1 MIRTDTVASLSL
13 FTSIALNRADK
24 RYQHLREQINQPLFV
39 VAPKSGIVLDVNRKA
54 LELTGFSCEELQHLS
69 LSELIPAEE
78 APDVLAK
85 IRELD
90 NGIAKRF
97 IDVPMRN
104 RSGGLLTVSLHAS
117 NATDRHDGESVIFLL
132 ADDNNKTNKLSTIAR
147 PEIELSETLDALTG
161 LLLQPRPDTLDSAL
175 DVCARFL
182 GANVAAIYRVRQSQP
197 GLQLIA
203 SYKISGEFPIQIEP
217 TDKVTTPIP
226 MEWRLGA
233 QSDSVISTAAEAAQ
247 LEAIFTHP
255 LGEGPASSGIFVAGF
270 REKESISENTAVRVR
285 VVAGYIHALVMALV
299 RDQTIS
305 TRRLHSEHLQRHL
318 DALMLGTNDGI
329 LLVDGNGF
337 ISRVNPALERLLGY
351 PDAEVQGTQFEN
363 VVVDSNP
370 SSENIFSL
378 LRTDGEFE
386 EELTLVRRDGKTV
399 EALVRGVPILDP
411 AGLLNGAMI
420 IIADRTAHKTFEAQ
434 SRHLEQRAFLGDM
447 SAIFAHEIRNPL
459 NGISTG
465 LQYLDLKAGEDGT
478 VHDAASK
485 MLAEVNRIEEL
496 LTSTLQIARPTEM
509 HLAPTDIRRLL
520 DRLLYRW
527 APRLERRNIAFTIT
541 QSEELPNV
549 MGDASLLEQ
558 VFTNLISNS
567 MQAIGPQGGSITL
580 KIYPD
585 TTGSPSRPGD
595 FVRVDVGDSGP
606 GIPADEIRHIFD
618 PFYTTKDSGTGLGL
632 ALSHR
637 IIHAHRGTIEAE
649 SWPQVGTVFS
659 IYLPAAQMERDNH
672 PENS

>member
-1 MIRTDTVASLSL
+1 MIRTETVASLSL

-24 RYQHLREQINQPLFV
+24 RYQHLREQINQSLFV
-39 VAPKSGIVLDVNRKA
+39 VAPKSGIVLDVNHEA
-54 LELTGFSCEELQHLS
+54 LELTGFSREELQNLS

-78 APDVLAK
+78 APHVLAE
-85 IRELD
+85 IRELES
-90 NGIAKRF
+90 GLAQRH

-104 RSGGLLTVSLHAS
+104 RTGDLLNVSLHAS
-117 NATDRHDGESVIFLL
+117 NATSQHDGESVIFLL
-132 ADDNNKTNKLSTIAR
+132 ADNTNKKNKPSTSAR

-161 LLLQPRPDTLDSAL
+161 LLLEPRPDTLESAL

-182 GANVAAIYRVRQSQP
+182 GADLAAIYRVRQTQP

-203 SYKISGEFPIQIEP
+203 SYQLPGEFPLQIEP

-226 MEWRLGA
+226 MEWRRGA
-233 QSDSVISTAAEAAQ
+233 LSESVISSAAEAAQ
-247 LEAIFTHP
+247 IAAVFAHP
-255 LGEGPASSGIFVAGF
+255 LGERPASSGIFVAGF
-270 REKESISENTAVRVR
+270 REKESTSRNSASQVRVAAR
-285 VVAGYIHALVMALV
+285 YIHALVMALV

-305 TRRLHSEHLQRHL
+305 TRRLHTEHLQRHL
-318 DALMLGTNDGI
+318 NALMMGTNDGI

-337 ISRVNPALERLLGY
+337 ISRVNQALERLLGY
-351 PDAEVQGTQFEN
+351 QDAEVHGTQFEN

-370 SSENIFSL
+370 NSEDIFSL
-378 LRTDGEFE
+378 LRSDGEFE

-399 EALVRGVPILDP
+399 EVLVRGVPILDP

-465 LQYLDLKAGEDGT
+465 LQYLDLKADEDST
-478 VHDAASK
+478 VHDAATK
-485 MLAEVNRIEEL
+485 MLAEVNRIEAL
-496 LTSTLQIARPTEM
+496 LTSTLQIARPSEM
-509 HLAPTDIRRLL
+509 YLAPTDIRKLL

-527 APRLERRNIAFTIT
+527 APRLERRNIEFTIT
-541 QSEELPNV
+541 QAEEIPNV
-549 MGDASLLEQ
+549 MGDTSLLEQ
-558 VFTNLISNS
+558 VFTNLISNA
-567 MQAIGPQGGSITL
+567 MQAIGPEGGSITL

-585 TTGSPSRPGD
+585 AGSPARPGD

-606 GIPADEIRHIFD
+606 GIPADEIQHIFD
-618 PFYTTKDSGTGLGL
+618 PFYTTKESGTGLGL

-637 IIHAHRGTIEAE
+637 IIHAHRGTIEVE
-649 SWPQVGTVFS
+649 SWPQVGTVFC
-659 IYLPAAQMERDNH
+659 IYLPSTQPERDNH